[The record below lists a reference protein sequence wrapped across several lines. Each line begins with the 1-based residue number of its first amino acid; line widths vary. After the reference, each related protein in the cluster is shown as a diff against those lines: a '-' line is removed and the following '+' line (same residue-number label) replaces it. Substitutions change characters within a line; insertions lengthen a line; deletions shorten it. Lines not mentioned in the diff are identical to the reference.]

1 MNRTAYYVMETFYS
15 IQGEGFWSGT
25 PAYFIRLAGCS
36 VQCVWCDVKESW
48 NKENYPRI
56 SAERLLQ
63 KTRKTPTKH
72 VIITGGEPAEQDL
85 SYLIELLQK
94 NAYKV
99 HLETSGAFPV
109 RGNPDWITLSPKK
122 FKPTLAENFRRAD
135 ELKIIVY
142 TKHDLRW
149 AKQLQAKVSQNCLL
163 YLQPEWSKKEKMQP
177 LITEFIKENPEW
189 KISLQIHKYLGIE

>member
-177 LITEFIKENPEW
+177 LITEFIKKNPEW